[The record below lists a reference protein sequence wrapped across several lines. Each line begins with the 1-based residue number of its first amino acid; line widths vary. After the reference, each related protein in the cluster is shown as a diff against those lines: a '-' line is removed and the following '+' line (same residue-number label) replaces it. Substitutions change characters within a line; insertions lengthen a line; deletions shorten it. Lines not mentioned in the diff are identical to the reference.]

1 MKCLLVLCTL
11 LLSMSVHARD
21 SKLTSL
27 SAFQWLNRIVVVNRI
42 EQTPPVGSI
51 FQQYRHELSERDV
64 IWFIIDES
72 DQVVSDYTGNLS
84 HDTLRNALQ
93 QYAVK
98 PGEVIL
104 IGKDGGLKLRL
115 DNLDIPILFSVID
128 AMPMRQN
135 EMQRQRNEYDF

>member
-1 MKCLLVLCTL
+1 MQCLLVLYTL
-11 LLSMSVHARD
+11 LLSISVQASD
-21 SKLTSL
+21 SKLTNL

-42 EQTPPVGSI
+42 EQTPPVRSI
-51 FQQYRHELSERDV
+51 FEQYRHELSERDV
-64 IWFIIDES
+64 IWFIIQG
-72 DQVVSDYTGNLS
+72 DQVVSNDTGELS
-84 HDTLRNALQ
+84 HDSLRNALQ

-128 AMPMRQN
+128 AMLMRQN

>member
-1 MKCLLVLCTL
+1 MQCLLVLYTL
-11 LLSMSVHARD
+11 LLSISVQASD
-21 SKLTSL
+21 SKLTNL

-42 EQTPPVGSI
+42 EQTPPVRSI
-51 FQQYRHELSERDV
+51 FEQYRHELSERDV
-64 IWFIIDES
+64 IWFIIQG
-72 DQVVSDYTGNLS
+72 DQVVSNDTGELS
-84 HDTLRNALQ
+84 HDSLRNALQ

>member
-11 LLSMSVHARD
+11 LLSMSVQARD

-42 EQTPPVGSI
+42 EQT
-51 FQQYRHELSERDV
+51 
-64 IWFIIDES
+64 
-72 DQVVSDYTGNLS
+72 
-84 HDTLRNALQ
+84 Q

-135 EMQRQRNEYDF
+135 EMQRQWNEYDF